1 MTAFTI
7 KKPSEL
13 KVSGCNQETVDG
25 FLEQLKGGWT
35 PAPDAIKA
43 TADGYVLQGAEIVR
57 SLQLFGGDQQVVVTL
72 ATADSPPPRLSVGER
87 MWVDLSDVTMD
98 EGTQIPGRTNFQQVE
113 AYAELM
119 VAGLWDV
126 ERDPLPVLYYSRKDK
141 KSYPGDAHHRVL
153 AGTKA
158 GLEALYF
165 EVREGELVDA
175 ILHSCRAEENSKHG
189 LPLTPRDQRN
199 RIQLFLDTLELMSEE
214 KRRKLFLDSPKFTD
228 YQKERYTGWSGR
240 AIAKYLNLAES
251 GYKTVQKIM
260 GERALS
266 ERISQSAL
274 KVGDRASLTQPL
286 TVFEVSLPIGTLGKI
301 ASVDSKKGLLFLPDG
316 TDKSAWAHPD
326 SVAASTAPWVQPM
339 TETSDDDQ
347 PSLEPDDEWEPQVGD
362 RIEVKS
368 GVFVGQVGEVTA
380 FPSVGFALVAL
391 DNGDGVRQRIP
402 FDHLKPESQ
411 ETEQVEETK
420 EPEAAKPPTP
430 TLVKPASTDEICLS
444 FKSNL
449 PWMKAD
455 RMVDASIAI
464 ASHLDERKLRQME
477 NEQLESLVR
486 ACEALADKGREL
498 LGDRNI
504 KLSA

>member
-72 ATADSPPPRLSVGER
+72 ATADSPSPSLGSKQ
-87 MWVDLSDVTMD
+87 MWVDLSEILVD

-113 AYAELM
+113 VYAELM
-119 VAGLWDV
+119 ADELWDF
-126 ERDPLPVLYYSRKDK
+126 ERLPLPVLYRSKDGK
-141 KSYPGDAHHRVL
+141 NRPGDAHHRIL
-153 AGTKA
+153 AATKA
-158 GLEALYF
+158 GLDMLYF

-175 ILHSCRAEENSKHG
+175 ILHSCRGEENAKHG

-199 RIQLFLDTLELMSEE
+199 RIEMFLDTLALLPEETRREL
-214 KRRKLFLDSPKFTD
+214 FFACPKFTD
-228 YQKERYTGWSGR
+228 YEKQRYTTWSGR

-260 GERALS
+260 GERALA
-266 ERISQSAL
+266 EKISQAAL

-326 SVAASTAPWVQPM
+326 SVAPSAAPWVQKAA
-339 TETSDDDQ
+339 ETSSDDQ
-347 PSLEPDDEWEPQVGD
+347 QPESEEEDEWEPRVGD
-362 RIEVKS
+362 RVEVGS
-368 GVFVGQVGEVTA
+368 GHVFAGHTGEVTII
-380 FPSVGFALVAL
+380 PSTGFALVAL
-391 DNGDGVRQRIP
+391 DGGQRERIP

-411 ETEQVEETK
+411 ESEEVEETK
-420 EPEAAKPPTP
+420 EAETTKPPTP

-486 ACEALADKGREL
+486 ACEALADQGREL